1 MKRLSVLLLLLVCG
15 AAARAQAVDGGCG
28 QRYVEVTGSSVI
40 EIDPDEVHFIITIS
54 EYWQEEFDGKSK
66 PEDYRTKVP
75 LTTIESGLRR
85 TLAGLGTISVLRRS
99 ANGGA
104 SGARIFLFRSS
115 SISACRASTV

>member
-1 MKRLSVLLLLLVCG
+1 MLLLLVCG

-75 LTTIESGLRR
+75 LATIESGLRR
-85 TLAGLGTISVLRRS
+85 TLAGLGIGSDDIRTQE
-99 ANGGA
+99 AATGGA
-104 SGARIFLFRSS
+104 SGARIFLSRNS